1 VGTTATTRITERYLA
16 ALVEQSSDVI
26 VAIDRD
32 GRLLYVSPSIERM
45 LGVRPEWQGLRD
57 AFALIHPEDRAR
69 VELDFAATVAA
80 HDSGEPIV
88 FRMLHADGSWRHVE
102 ASGTNLLDDPE
113 VNAILV
119 NVRDVTARVE
129 ADAEARA
136 SEQRYQRLVD
146 HSPQPIAIHQDGR
159 LVYAN
164 QAAASLLGAEDP
176 SVLVGREVAEIVGP
190 DRVAAADAR
199 REWVEG
205 EGMEAPVVQTELV
218 RLDGS
223 TVEIEVAAV
232 PTLWEGR
239 PAVQVIARDLEA
251 QRRAEAEL
259 RHQAHH
265 DSLTG
270 LPNRDQML
278 ERLRAAVAKYGRR
291 RRRTFGV
298 AFLDL
303 DRFKVVNDALGHAVG
318 DEVLVAVAE
327 RLRGALRA
335 SDTLS
340 RFGGDEFVVLL
351 EDVASAE
358 VAEDCVR
365 RLLATLHQPII
376 VAGRRIDVSCS
387 AGLAMAG
394 DATSAQGLLR
404 DADTAMYA
412 AKGLGRSQ
420 VRRFERALRAA
431 AADRLDLEE
440 DLRRG
445 LEQGDVR
452 PWFQPEVD
460 VVTGR
465 PVGAE
470 ALVRWHHPQRGVLRP
485 AAFLAVAEDAGLT
498 SQLTAAVLDPA
509 CTAAAEW
516 RQRTGDGSL
525 WISVNL
531 TEADLLDERFA
542 DRVRHELARHDLPG
556 DALCLEVTESS
567 LIADPVAAARTLAA
581 LQASGVAIAIDDF
594 GTGYSSLSYL
604 KRFQPDYLK
613 IDRSLVEG
621 VATDPSDR
629 ALVRAAI
636 DVAKALDIITIA
648 EGVERPE
655 QRCVLAELGCDL
667 AQGYLLGRP
676 SQQIPDADAAS
687 PAAHASLA

>member
-1 VGTTATTRITERYLA
+1 
-16 ALVEQSSDVI
+16 
-26 VAIDRD
+26 
-32 GRLLYVSPSIERM
+32 
-45 LGVRPEWQGLRD
+45 
-57 AFALIHPEDRAR
+57 
-69 VELDFAATVAA
+69 
-80 HDSGEPIV
+80 
-88 FRMLHADGSWRHVE
+88 
-102 ASGTNLLDDPE
+102 
-113 VNAILV
+113 
-119 NVRDVTARVE
+119 
-129 ADAEARA
+129 
-136 SEQRYQRLVD
+136 
-146 HSPQPIAIHQDGR
+146 
-159 LVYAN
+159 
-164 QAAASLLGAEDP
+164 
-176 SVLVGREVAEIVGP
+176 
-190 DRVAAADAR
+190 
-199 REWVEG
+199 
-205 EGMEAPVVQTELV
+205 MEAPLVQTELV

-232 PTLWEGR
+232 PTRWEGR

-270 LPNRDQML
+270 LPNRDQMVD
-278 ERLRAAVAKYGRR
+278 RLRAAVAKHGRR

-327 RLRGALRA
+327 RLRGGLRS

-340 RFGGDEFVVLL
+340 RFGGDEFVVLV
-351 EDVASAE
+351 EDVHSAE

-376 VAGRRIDVSCS
+376 VAGRRIDISCS

-394 DATSAQGLLR
+394 DATTAQGLLR

-445 LEQGDVR
+445 LEHGEVR
-452 PWFQPEVD
+452 PWFQSEVD

-470 ALVRWHHPQRGVLRP
+470 ALVRWHHPQRGVLDP

-498 SQLTAAVLDPA
+498 TQLTAAMLDPA
-509 CTAAAEW
+509 CAAAAEW
-516 RQRTGDGSL
+516 RQRTGDASL

-542 DRVRHELARHDLPG
+542 DRVRAELGRHGMPG

-567 LIADPVAAARTLAA
+567 LIADPAAAARTLAA
-581 LQASGVAIAIDDF
+581 LQGSGVAIAIDDF

-621 VATDPSDR
+621 VAADASDR

-648 EGVERPE
+648 EGVEVAE
-655 QRCVLAELGCDL
+655 QRGVLAELGCDL
-667 AQGYLLGRP
+667 AQGYLFGEP
-676 SQQIPDADAAS
+676 SPLAPGADA
-687 PAAHASLA
+687 PDLPAHASLG